1 MNYFLDDTDLFIKD
15 NLDWILAGKY
25 DDKFSKEQLDKMI
38 ELSFLYNHIHIE
50 SNTLTFRYSK
60 LQINL
65 TNLYEQYSE
74 LVYQI
79 GKEAVK
85 NMIITTITSQE
96 QFKLSFVSFL
106 RDKKID
112 KIIKE

>member
-1 MNYFLDDTDLFIKD
+1 MKEFLDDTDLFIKN

-25 DDKFSKEQLDKMI
+25 DDKFNKDQLDKMI
-38 ELSFLYNHIHIE
+38 ELSFLYNHMVLE
-50 SNTLTFRYSK
+50 NDKLTFEYGK

-79 GKEAVK
+79 GKEGVK
-85 NMIITTITSQE
+85 NMIITTITSQD
-96 QFKLSFVSFL
+96 QFKLAFKSFL
-106 RDKKID
+106 RDNKIKKIL
-112 KIIKE
+112 

>member
-1 MNYFLDDTDLFIKD
+1 MKDFLDDTDLFIKD
-15 NLDWILAGKY
+15 NLDWILAGNY
-25 DDKFSKEQLDKMI
+25 SDDLSKEQLDKMI
-38 ELSFLYNHIHIE
+38 ELSFLYNHLILE
-50 SNTLTFRYSK
+50 NDKLTFEYSK
-60 LQINL
+60 YQINL

-96 QFKLSFVSFL
+96 QFKLALKSFL
-106 RDKKID
+106 RDRKIN
-112 KIIKE
+112 KM

>member
-1 MNYFLDDTDLFIKD
+1 MKEFLDDTDLFIKD

-38 ELSFLYNHIHIE
+38 ELSFLYNHITIE
-50 SNTLTFRYSK
+50 NGTLTFEYSK
-60 LQINL
+60 WQINL
-65 TNLYEQYSE
+65 GNLLQQYSE
-74 LVYQI
+74 LVSQL

-96 QFKLSFVSFL
+96 QFKLALVSFL
-106 RDKKID
+106 RDKKIN
-112 KIIKE
+112 KIID

>member
-1 MNYFLDDTDLFIKD
+1 MKDFLDDTDLFIKD

-38 ELSFLYNHIHIE
+38 ELSFLYNHKTIE
-50 SNTLTFRYSK
+50 NGTLTFEYSK
-60 LQINL
+60 WQINL
-65 TNLYEQYSE
+65 GNLLQQYSE
-74 LVYQI
+74 LVSQL

-96 QFKLSFVSFL
+96 QFKLALVSFL
-106 RDKKID
+106 RDKKIN
-112 KIIKE
+112 KIID

>member
-1 MNYFLDDTDLFIKD
+1 MKDFLDDTDLFIKD

-25 DDKFSKEQLDKMI
+25 DDKFNKEQLDKMI
-38 ELSFLYNHIHIE
+38 ELSFLYNHITIE
-50 SNTLTFRYSK
+50 NDTLKFEYDK

-65 TNLYEQYSE
+65 TNLYQQYSD

-85 NMIITTITSQE
+85 NMIITTITSQDN
-96 QFKLSFVSFL
+96 FKSGFKSFL
-106 RDKKID
+106 RDKKIK
-112 KIIKE
+112 KIID

>member
-1 MNYFLDDTDLFIKD
+1 MKDFLYDTYLFIKD

-25 DDKFSKEQLDKMI
+25 DDKFNKEQLDKMI
-38 ELSFLYNHIHIE
+38 ELSFLYNHITIE
-50 SNTLTFRYSK
+50 NDTLKFEYDK

-65 TNLYEQYSE
+65 TNLYQQYSD

-85 NMIITTITSQE
+85 NMIITTITSQDN
-96 QFKLSFVSFL
+96 FKSGFKSFL
-106 RDKKID
+106 RDKKIK
-112 KIIKE
+112 KIID

>member
-1 MNYFLDDTDLFIKD
+1 MKEFLDDTDLFIKD
-15 NLDWILAGKY
+15 NLDWILAGNY
-25 DDKFSKEQLDKMI
+25 SDDLSKEQLDKMI
-38 ELSFLYNHIHIE
+38 ELSFLYNHLILE
-50 SNTLTFRYSK
+50 NDKLTFEYSK
-60 LQINL
+60 YQINL

-96 QFKLSFVSFL
+96 QFKLSLKSFL
-106 RDKKID
+106 RDRKIN
-112 KIIKE
+112 KIIE

>member
-1 MNYFLDDTDLFIKD
+1 MKEFLDDTDLFIKD
-15 NLDWILAGKY
+15 NLDWILAGNY
-25 DDKFSKEQLDKMI
+25 SNDLSKEQLDKMI
-38 ELSFLYNHIHIE
+38 ELSFLYNHLILE
-50 SNTLTFRYSK
+50 NDKLTFEYSK
-60 LQINL
+60 YQINL

-96 QFKLSFVSFL
+96 QFKLALKSFL
-106 RDKKID
+106 RDRKIN
-112 KIIKE
+112 KIIE